1 MELIERMNELLP
13 KMSKGQKKITNYI
26 LENFDK
32 AVFMTAAKLGN
43 AVQVSESTVVRF
55 ATLLGYDG
63 FPKFQK
69 ALEELVSTKLSDSS
83 KIEISNANNSK
94 QNVLHN
100 VLTNDIK
107 NINMTLASIDKESFD
122 LALNTIDS
130 SRKIYICGIRSCKI
144 LADFFGFY
152 LNMIYDNV
160 KVLDTSN
167 PSELFEQMFRIN
179 EKDCFIGISFPRYS
193 MRTLKAMEFAND
205 RNAHVIS
212 ITDSIHS
219 PMCLYSSCNLTA
231 SSDLNVVVDSLAAPL
246 SLINAIISS
255 LYMKRQEKSISSM
268 EELERLW
275 EDYQI
280 YDKDE
285 INMFADNTIN
295 IKFKK
300 EK

>member
-144 LADFFGFY
+144 LADFLGFY

-231 SSDLNVVVDSLAAPL
+231 NSDLNVVVDSLAAPL